1 MRFRYEGFTKSGD
14 VKRGYIDAE
23 RIENAAEELRLWG
36 IFSQKL
42 EPDGPA
48 PMRQT
53 LPGGQPLE
61 PALPS
66 TAWMDDR
73 ELKSTNPDAAPAG
86 PPAELVAKV
95 NDLVAQINAAEATIK
110 KRAAAEA
117 AKPEGSDWQKDLK
130 DNLAIIGKV
139 AKYCDKNVKL
149 FADIPNPEFGK
160 QLAVTEA
167 VKQAL
172 MKAIHDAR

>member
-23 RIENAAEELRLWG
+23 RIENAAEELRMMG
-36 IFSQKL
+36 VFSQKL
-42 EPDGPA
+42 EPDGPDA
-48 PMRQT
+48 MRSV
-53 LPGGQPLE
+53 LPGGTPLEEKGNKPHDSWPHLNAACFVAVPRAEANVPEAPALE
-61 PALPS
+61 PAKVPKR
-66 TAWMDDR
+66 T
-73 ELKSTNPDAAPAG
+73 PA
-86 PPAELVAKV
+86 
-95 NDLVAQINAAEATIK
+95 
-110 KRAAAEA
+110 
-117 AKPEGSDWQKDLK
+117 DWQKDLK

-139 AKYCDKNVKL
+139 AKYCDKNDKL

-160 QLAVTEA
+160 QLAITES